1 MNAAERDPAAGT
13 VRLGLLGCADIA
25 LRRVLPAVARTG
37 GIALTAV
44 AARDAARAAQVA
56 QQYGAVAAAGYAEL
70 LERDDVDA
78 VYVPLPSALHAEWT
92 ERALLAGKH
101 VLAEKPLTLD
111 AGETARL
118 VDLARSRGLVLMENF
133 MFVHHPQHRRVR
145 QLLDEGAIGELR
157 TLHAAFAIP
166 PRPDDDIRYRADLG
180 GGALFDVGVY
190 PLRAAQLLLGPGL
203 EVTGADLRTD
213 AERGVDVAGS
223 VLLRRHDGVTA
234 HLTFGMEHHY
244 TSRYEVLGSTG
255 RLRLDHAFTPPA
267 GHRPVV
273 VVERQGGVE
282 ELELEP
288 FDQVTA
294 AVRALVTSIGSGA
307 GTTTGE
313 ATVRHAEL
321 VADVHRAGH
330 ARRGRAG
337 TARRL
342 AEYAVGGE
350 EK

>member
-1 MNAAERDPAAGT
+1 MSAAKRAPRAAP

-25 LRRVLPAVARTG
+25 LRRMLPAVERTE
-37 GIALTAV
+37 GIVLTAV
-44 AARDAARAAQVA
+44 AARDAARAERVA
-56 QQYGAVAAAGYAEL
+56 QQYGAEAAAGYAEL

-78 VYVPLPSALHAEWT
+78 VYVPLPSSLHAEWT
-92 ERALLAGKH
+92 ERALLGGKH
-101 VLAEKPLTLD
+101 VLAEKPMTLD

-118 VDLARSRGLVLMENF
+118 VELARSRGLVLMENF

-157 TLHAAFAIP
+157 TLHAAFTIP
-166 PRPDDDIRYRADLG
+166 PRPDGDIRYRADLG

-203 EVTGADLRTD
+203 EVAGADLRTD
-213 AERGVDVAGS
+213 PERGVDVAGS
-223 VLLRRHDGVTA
+223 VLLARPDGVTA

-244 TSRYEVLGSTG
+244 TSRYEVLGSAG
-255 RLRLDHAFTPPA
+255 RLRLDHAFTTPA
-267 GHRPVV
+267 GHRPVIAI
-273 VVERQGGVE
+273 ERQGGAE
-282 ELELEP
+282 ELELEA

-294 AVRALVTSIGSGA
+294 AVRAWVTSIGSGA

-313 ATVRHAEL
+313 ATVRHAQL
-321 VADVHRAGH
+321 VADVHRAGQV
-330 ARRGRAG
+330 RGGRAG